1 MSGGAWT
8 ARPVWFLYHV
18 PKTGGQT
25 LRRHLDRVLDMTRHV
40 HLGRREPE
48 LPKVTAEAAFAGG
61 TTAIDVVTGHEL
73 ARSHAEHFPDRPVRE
88 VLILRDPLERML
100 SHWNYSTEA
109 RRRQGRGPRPWDRF
123 AATHGPDPMTR
134 LVAGMMGESRPEH
147 RLDAALYGLESI
159 EVVGTLD
166 RLDEIAPLLLAE
178 MGLPATVPARAN
190 RSGVEI
196 PRLTPPSVEV
206 QQEWIRSNRQDA
218 ILFEA
223 ARQRTEPSIARLRA
237 RSSD

>member
-1 MSGGAWT
+1 MTAGTRT

-25 LRRHLDRVLDMTRHV
+25 LRRHLDRALDTTRHV

-48 LPKVTAEAAFAGG
+48 LPLITAEAAFAGG
-61 TTAIDVVTGHEL
+61 TTAIDVVTGHHL

-100 SHWNYSTEA
+100 SHWNYSTET
-109 RRRQGRGPRPWDRF
+109 RRRRGGEPRPWERF
-123 AATHGPDPMTR
+123 AANHGRDPMTR
-134 LVAGMMGESRPEH
+134 LVAGMLGESRPEH

-166 RLDEIAPLLLAE
+166 RLDEIAPLLFAE
-178 MGLPATVPARAN
+178 LGLPATVPARAN

-196 PRLTPPSVEV
+196 PRLTPPPNEM

-218 ILFEA
+218 ILFEV
-223 ARQRTEPSIARLRA
+223 ARQRTQSSIERLRA